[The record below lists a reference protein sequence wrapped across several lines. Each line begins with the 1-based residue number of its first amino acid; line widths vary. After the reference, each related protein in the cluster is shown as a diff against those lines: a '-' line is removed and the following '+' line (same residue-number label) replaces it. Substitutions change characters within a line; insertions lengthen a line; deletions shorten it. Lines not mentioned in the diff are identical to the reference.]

1 MFSIISQSLGQ
12 KLGVPNNSLI
22 LPLGSDIISLT
33 KKAVPPMR
41 LLYVG
46 TLYNRNID
54 QTIKGF
60 SKFYHEYKNETE
72 ISYTIIGSGLHDEVN
87 ELNPDVIIVTG
98 DLTNEGL
105 MKEYE
110 KCKSLLGKFKS
121 KKIITISGNHDYR
134 NTGYLLFKKF
144 FPFETVNEL
153 SDDVVLVTVGTAR
166 PDRNNGEVGYRQNLW
181 LERTMKKYKDRVK
194 IVAMHHH
201 LISIPDTGT
210 DQLTVVDA
218 GDVLRAVLDS
228 KVDVVLC
235 GHKHRPWAWNFGKL
249 SVVNAGTAT
258 SERVRGLFENTYN
271 ILNIF
276 DKKVQVDLKIVGGK
290 RLPIEEIVNNYSQ
303 FGDE

>member
-1 MFSIISQSLGQ
+1 MIIVQLSDLHVGSQFQLD
-12 KLGVPNNSLI
+12 V
-22 LPLGSDIISLT
+22 
-33 KKAVPPMR
+33 
-41 LLYVG
+41 
-46 TLYNRNID
+46 
-54 QTIKGF
+54 F
-60 SKFYHEYKNETE
+60 ETVVK
-72 ISYTIIGSGLHDEVN
+72 EVN
-87 ELNPDVIIVTG
+87 ELNPDVIVITG

-105 MKEYE
+105 MQEYE
-110 KCKSLLGKFKS
+110 KCKSLLTKFNT
-121 KKIITISGNHDYR
+121 KKIIAISGNHDYR

-144 FPFETVNEL
+144 FPFEAVNEL

-181 LERTMKKYKDRVK
+181 LERTMKKYKDKVK

-201 LISIPDTGT
+201 LIPIPDTGS

-228 KVDVVLC
+228 QVDVVLC

-249 SVVNAGTAT
+249 NVVNAGTVT

-271 ILNIF
+271 ILTISN
-276 DKKVQVDLKIVGGK
+276 KKVQVDLKIVGGK
-290 RLPIEEIVNNYSQ
+290 RLPIDDIVNNYSQ